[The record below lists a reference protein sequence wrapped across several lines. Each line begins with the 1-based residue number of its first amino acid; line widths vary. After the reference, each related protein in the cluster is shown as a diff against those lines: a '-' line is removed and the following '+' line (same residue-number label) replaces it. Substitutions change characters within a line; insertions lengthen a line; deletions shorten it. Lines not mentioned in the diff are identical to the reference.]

1 MDKLEAARSKINE
14 VDSKIAELWA
24 ERMAAVADVSEYKR
38 EHGLPVLDS
47 GRESALL
54 EKNLENIPDDLRGY
68 YADFLKG
75 VIGVSKKYQRDMSAK
90 ESGFICLN
98 LGDRSYDI
106 CVERGSL
113 SRAGELMNLKRKV
126 LVVTD
131 DGVPAEYAK
140 TVASFCDEPFVVT
153 LPQGESTKC
162 LESFRLLLSRML
174 DSRFTRGDCVVA
186 VGGGVIGDLAGF
198 AASAYMRG
206 IDFYNVPTTS
216 LSQIDSSIGGK
227 VAIDLDGY
235 KNTVGAFWQPKFVLI
250 DPDVLS
256 TLNQRQ
262 LSCGLAEAVK
272 MSLCFDEGLF
282 AMFENGDISQNLDEI
297 IRRSLM
303 IKKSVVER
311 DERESGL
318 RRVLNFGHTIG
329 HGIETAEGGRLFH
342 GECVALGMLPMCSPN
357 VRKRLIKVLE
367 KLNLPT
373 EITADIEKVK
383 SAMLHD
389 KKSVQSGVT
398 VVRVPESGHFELEN
412 LSFEKLF
419 AELDSYISEV
429 RKK

>member
-24 ERMAAVADVSEYKR
+24 ERMAAVADVSDYKR

-54 EKNLENIPDDLRGY
+54 EKNLENIPEDLRGY

-140 TVASFCDEPFVVT
+140 TVASFCDEPFTVT

-162 LESFRLLLSRML
+162 LESFRLLLRRML

-256 TLNQRQ
+256 TLDKRQ

-342 GECVALGMLPMCSPN
+342 GECVALGMLPMCSPS

-373 EITADIEKVK
+373 EITADIDKVK

-398 VVRVPESGHFELEN
+398 VVRAPEVGRFELEN

>member
-14 VDSKIAELWA
+14 VDSKIAELWV
-24 ERMAAVADVSEYKR
+24 ERMAAVADVSDYKR

-54 EKNLENIPDDLRGY
+54 EKNLENIPEDLRGY

-174 DSRFTRGDCVVA
+174 DGRFTRGDCVVA

-256 TLNQRQ
+256 TLDKRQ

-272 MSLCFDEGLF
+272 MSLCFDSELF
-282 AMFENGDISQNLDEI
+282 EMFENGDISRNLDEI

-342 GECVALGMLPMCSPN
+342 GECVALGMLPMCSPS

-398 VVRVPESGHFELEN
+398 VVRVPESGRFELES

>member
-14 VDSKIAELWA
+14 VDSKIAELWV
-24 ERMAAVADVSEYKR
+24 ERMAAVADVSDYKR

-54 EKNLENIPDDLRGY
+54 EKNLENIPEDLRGY

-140 TVASFCDEPFVVT
+140 AVASFCDEPFTVT

-162 LESFRLLLSRML
+162 LESFRLLLRRML

-256 TLNQRQ
+256 TLDQRQ

-282 AMFENGDISQNLDEI
+282 AMFENCDISQNLDEI

-342 GECVALGMLPMCSPN
+342 GECVALGMLPMCSPS

-398 VVRVPESGHFELEN
+398 VVRVPEAGRFELEN

-419 AELDSYISEV
+419 AELDSYVSEV
-429 RKK
+429 HKK

>member
-14 VDSKIAELWA
+14 VDSKIAELWV
-24 ERMAAVADVSEYKR
+24 ERMAAVADVSDYKR

-162 LESFRLLLSRML
+162 LESFRLLLRRML

-256 TLNQRQ
+256 TLDQRQ

-342 GECVALGMLPMCSPN
+342 GECVALGMLSMCSPS

-389 KKSVQSGVT
+389 KKSVQSGVA
-398 VVRVPESGHFELEN
+398 VVRVPEAGRFKLEN